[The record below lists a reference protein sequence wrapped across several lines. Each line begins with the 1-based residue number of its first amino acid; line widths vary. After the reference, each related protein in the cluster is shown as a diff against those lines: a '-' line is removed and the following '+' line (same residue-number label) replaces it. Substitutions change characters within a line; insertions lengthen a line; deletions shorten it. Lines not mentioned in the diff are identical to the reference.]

1 MEPTAIPTDDRIA
14 DAAAARIVPSQALR
28 TVVRGALAMSGE
40 LDQRTLLTTAL
51 ESSRNTF
58 DADGA
63 SFWGPSGDQAACQ
76 LAVGRD
82 ADTLRGTSV
91 PAASLDGGD
100 STPTVMAVPIISGS
114 RPVGYLRVS
123 RDAEPFSETDRELL
137 ELLAE
142 STASSLKLASRI
154 KAADR
159 SSDLTL
165 IQELSREIGS
175 SLDLDR
181 VLQTVVNIAARAVQ
195 FDLGALALYENGKC
209 DVRALAGAAAVD
221 PKSDEMQDLAF
232 RAAWAAGTGEMFYL
246 SDREAPG
253 SDTERIFLQFFDAE
267 LAKVEMNSGLYLP
280 LRDEEGVVGILLL
293 EAKRAE
299 FASAR
304 EREVATILANQATV
318 AIRNAKLYSQVPLA
332 EALGAISAKRA
343 AFFSIPRRRRTT
355 AAVATIVVVALMTL
369 IRWPLRVAAEHPTFR
384 PTSFA
389 IARPLVGG
397 TVDRVLVAEGATV
410 AAGAPLMQLR
420 DAEARAER
428 SRADADV
435 RIARREAQ
443 LALSAGDGAALRI
456 GDLRESAARA
466 ELSVRDQALQSLT
479 VRAPVA
485 GVVLTPRPELLLD
498 TKLQPG
504 DGALTIG
511 RTDTLELE
519 FSVEQREIDRVRL
532 DDIVRIRLDALPQQ
546 TFEGRVTWI
555 SVMPEGG
562 SSRDSASVVRFPM
575 RAVVPNATGALKP
588 GMAAHARVLTAPA
601 SLAQRLLRTPWRNI
615 RLFWWRMWSW
625 L

>member
-1 MEPTAIPTDDRIA
+1 
-14 DAAAARIVPSQALR
+14 
-28 TVVRGALAMSGE
+28 MSGE
-40 LDQRTLLTTAL
+40 LDQRKMLTTAL
-51 ESSRNTF
+51 EASQSTF

-63 SFWGPSGDQAACQ
+63 SFWGASGDQASCQ
-76 LAVGRD
+76 LAVGIGAD
-82 ADTLRGTSV
+82 ALRGTNV
-91 PAASLDGGD
+91 PAASLDGGA
-100 STPTVMAVPIISGS
+100 STPTVIAAPIVSGS
-114 RPVGYLRVS
+114 RAVGYLRVARES
-123 RDAEPFSETDRELL
+123 APFDAAERELL

-142 STASSLKLASRI
+142 STASALRLAARLKAD
-154 KAADR
+154 DR

-195 FDLGALALYENGKC
+195 FDLGALALYENGTC
-209 DVRALAGAAAVD
+209 DVRALAGSAAVD
-221 PKSDEMQDLAF
+221 PKSTEMQDLAF

-299 FASAR
+299 FASER
-304 EREVATILANQATV
+304 EREVASILANQATV

-355 AAVATIVVVALMTL
+355 AAVSVVVVLALTTL
-369 IRWPLRVAAEHPTFR
+369 VRWPLRVVADQPVFR
-384 PTSFA
+384 PTAFA
-389 IARPLVGG
+389 TARPLVSG

-410 AAGAPLMQLR
+410 AAGAPLLQLR
-420 DAEARAER
+420 DLEARAER

-435 RIARREAQ
+435 RVAQRESQ
-443 LALSAGDGAALRI
+443 VALSAGDAATMRL
-456 GDLRESAARA
+456 GDLRASAARA
-466 ELSVRDQALQSLT
+466 ELSARDLALQALT
-479 VRAPVA
+479 VRAPVT

-498 TKLQPG
+498 ATLRAG
-504 DGALTIG
+504 DAALTIG

-519 FSVEQREIDRVRL
+519 FGVEQEEIDRVRMN
-532 DDIVRIRLDALPQQ
+532 DVVRIRLDALPQE
-546 TFEGRVTWI
+546 TFEGRVSWI
-555 SVMPEGG
+555 GVMPKA
-562 SSRDSASVVRFPM
+562 SASADSTHVVRFPV
-575 RAVVPNATGALKP
+575 RAVVPNASGALKP

-601 SLAQRLLRTPWRNI
+601 SLAQRVLRTPWRRT